1 MSEQTAR
8 SGRTLKNARQVK
20 LPSTDPLC
28 RNAASFHFRVSTPL
42 AQGVSEEAAS
52 TAPLAEVLPAGC

>member
-1 MSEQTAR
+1 MAEQTAR
-8 SGRTLKNARQVK
+8 RGRTLQKAKQVK

-28 RNAASFHFRVSTPL
+28 RNAAGFHFSVSIPL

-52 TAPLAEVLPAGC
+52 TAPLVEVLPAGS